1 ELYPRGIAGFKRY
14 TELLDTHPDIVDRPG
29 AQAVASLRGDIRFE
43 DVTFSYSQGRPVLQ
57 GIDLE
62 IRAGE
67 TVAFVGPSGAGK
79 TTICSLLP
87 RFYEVDSGRITV
99 DGIDVRDMTLASLRG
114 QIGIVQQD
122 VFLFAGTMR
131 ENIAYGRL
139 GASEEDILEAAR
151 RAR

>member
-1 ELYPRGIAGFKRY
+1 LH
-14 TELLDTHPDIVDRPG
+14 D
-29 AQAVASLRGDIRFE
+29 
-43 DVTFSYSQGRPVLQ
+43 
-57 GIDLE
+57 IDLE
-62 IRAGE
+62 IHPGE

-87 RFYEVDSGRITV
+87 RFYEVDEGSIII

-139 GASEEDILEAAR
+139 GASEDDILAAAR
-151 RAR
+151 RAKLDSVIADLPNGLDTVIG